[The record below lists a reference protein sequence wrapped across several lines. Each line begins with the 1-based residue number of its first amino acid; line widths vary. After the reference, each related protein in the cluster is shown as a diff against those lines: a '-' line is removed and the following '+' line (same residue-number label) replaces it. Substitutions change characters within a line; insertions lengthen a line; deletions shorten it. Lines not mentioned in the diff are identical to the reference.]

1 MGSLT
6 YLILEIL
13 FFTSLIPLFFL
24 ILKFLIFGLK
34 KIKKNLAYNLFIFIT
49 PIIFFSFLMYLKN
62 SPEKKLIETNPKK
75 ELPKNNKSKKII
87 TDTLDLNLL
96 NPNYNFTRDI
106 IIENKLSSKN
116 IDLEKC
122 IEKKVKKNENITSI
136 LKPFNITNK
145 QIFELDNYLRKNNIF
160 NFNKIRP
167 GDKYS
172 LLFSKK
178 ENNQLIYLGYELNK
192 ESYLI
197 LNLKKLSECK
207 KKTRPFEIKKHELSG
222 IINTHLW
229 QAVNDVVESSL
240 ETEAVVSII
249 ADKIY
254 PWTIRFTHLN
264 PNDKF
269 KIIYDAKYINN
280 EFIQIENVYASVFQ
294 HKEENYY
301 AIPFKEDTNN
311 TYNDYF
317 DEKGNNL
324 RNFFLQAPVDF
335 RRISSKYSKSRRHPV
350 TGRVTA
356 HKGTDFAA
364 ESGSPIFS
372 TADGIVITAKYKK
385 YNGYYVKI
393 RHNNTYET
401 QYLHMQ
407 KKSVNYWKKHGIK
420 QGKKIKQGEIIGYV
434 GQTGLATGPHVCYR
448 FWKNGKQ
455 VDPFKQNLPPS
466 EPINEKN
473 RAEFNLK
480 KEKWIKELDKIKY
493 PDEEFTNLD
502 A

>member
-1 MGSLT
+1 MESLT
-6 YLILEIL
+6 YLILQVL
-13 FFTSLIPLFFL
+13 FFSSLIPLFFL
-24 ILKFLIFGLK
+24 ILKFLFFGIK
-34 KIKKNLAYNLFIFIT
+34 KIKKNIPYNLFVLIIPFIL
-49 PIIFFSFLMYLKN
+49 FSFLIYIKTN
-62 SPEKKLIETNPKK
+62 HGNNIIKDNAEEEIIDDESEKEITKK
-75 ELPKNNKSKKII
+75 KPVF
-87 TDTLDLNLL
+87 DDLNS
-96 NPNYNFTRDI
+96 NYSFSKEI
-106 IIENKLSSKN
+106 IIDNNLNIEN
-116 IDLEKC
+116 IDLKKC
-122 IEKKVKKNENITSI
+122 IEKTIEKNESITSI
-136 LKPFNITNK
+136 LKPFEITDK
-145 QIFELDNYLRKNNIF
+145 QILELDYYLKSTNLF

-167 GDKYS
+167 GNKYS
-172 LLFSKK
+172 LLFSKQQK
-178 ENNQLIYLGYELNK
+178 TDLNYLIYELNK
-192 ESYLI
+192 QSYLI
-197 LNLKKLSECK
+197 IDFKNLSECK
-207 KKTRPFEIKKHELSG
+207 IKERPFEIKRHELAGVVNS
-222 IINTHLW
+222 HLW
-229 QAVNDVVESSL
+229 QAVNDVVSSNL
-240 ETEAVVSII
+240 EAEAIVSVI

-269 KIIYDAKYINN
+269 KIIYEAKYINN
-280 EFIQIENVYASVFQ
+280 EFIKIEKVYASVFE
-294 HKEENYY
+294 HKGESYY
-301 AIPFKEDTNN
+301 AIPFKDNPKKKYIE
-311 TYNDYF
+311 YF

-372 TADGIVITAKYKK
+372 TADGIITAAQYKK

-407 KKSVNYWKKHGIK
+407 KKSVNYWKKNGIK
-420 QGKKIKQGEIIGYV
+420 PGKKIKQGDVIGYV

-466 EPINEKN
+466 EPIKEKY
-473 RAEFNLK
+473 RSEFNLK
-480 KEKWIKELDKIKY
+480 KNNWIKKLDEINF
-493 PDEEFTNLD
+493 PNEEFINLD